1 MPKTGSRLFFIFSSL
16 LIEIQQHFLG
26 MLLAVYFHMNER
38 RSRLN
43 LRHSIFSLFLSTF
56 FSLQAQASA
65 NLCSGHLVTTIA
77 TSTASPRLV
86 EIHKTP
92 SKALLDPVADRARE
106 LMLYDDFKVL
116 ADLSV
121 RDLSDSQ
128 KLAIYTKAKTIS
140 DEKKRVGFLIESL
153 YENKDELL
161 PTNMPEVKPAWT
173 IDNSQHRSTFEHIE
187 RMWNLLVR
195 KTPEKTTSSL
205 IPLPHPILIPGA
217 RFQEGYYW
225 DSMFAFPALLKTG
238 REKLV
243 RGQIENFLFLLKNYG
258 LIPNGTRDYYLS
270 RSQPPL
276 ISEMVRIYVDYKM
289 KNGGLDPAASSWVTN
304 EAYPLIKKD
313 YETFWMNENTR
324 FRKETGLNHFFD
336 SQNTPRPERHSS
348 DKESEIAKTYRDVR
362 AEAESG
368 KDFTAA
374 FDGEATQYE
383 SVMLNSL
390 LFQVETNLSWMA
402 KLAGKETDSHAF
414 EAAAQRRKVSIDKY
428 LWDSKT
434 QTYRDYNFRT
444 KQFSNVITA
453 DIFIPLYV
461 GLANPKQASGVR
473 NQLAVL
479 EKKGGLMSSA
489 ENSGKQWDAP
499 YGWAPH
505 HFFAISGLK
514 KYGFA
519 PDSIR
524 LAEKW
529 VSTVD
534 NIFNE
539 TGKTIEK
546 IDAVQGGVP
555 SESGDKYPTQD
566 GFLWTNGVYVWAIT
580 DILNI
585 KPLAK

>member
-1 MPKTGSRLFFIFSSL
+1 MPKTGSRHFFTFSSQ
-16 LIEIQQHFLG
+16 LIEIDQHFYG
-26 MLLAVYFHMNER
+26 MLIAISFNMNER
-38 RSRLN
+38 RSCLN
-43 LRHSIFSLFLSTF
+43 LRRSIFSLILSTF
-56 FSLQAQASA
+56 LSLPAQASA
-65 NLCSGHLVTTIA
+65 NLCADRLATKTPKTI
-77 TSTASPRLV
+77 ASPRLV
-86 EIHKTP
+86 EIHKAP
-92 SKALLDPVADRARE
+92 AKALQDPLVDRARD
-106 LMLYDDFKVL
+106 LKLYDDFKVL

-121 RDLSDSQ
+121 RDLSKSQ
-128 KLAIYTKAKTIS
+128 KLAVYAQAKTIS
-140 DEKKRVGFLIESL
+140 DEKKRVSFLIESI

-173 IDNSQHRSTFEHIE
+173 IDNSQHKTTFEHIE

-243 RGQIENFLFLLKNYG
+243 HGQIENFLFLLKNYG

-276 ISEMVRIYVDYKM
+276 ISEMVRIYVDHKM
-289 KNGGLDPAASSWVTN
+289 KNGDLDSKTRSWVAD

-324 FRKETGLNHFFD
+324 YRKETGLNHFFD

-348 DKESEIAKTYRDVR
+348 DKENEIAKTYRDVR

-390 LFQVETNLSWMA
+390 LFQVEKNLSWMA
-402 KLAGKETDSHAF
+402 KLAGKETDSQAF
-414 EAAAQRRKVSIDKY
+414 EAAAQGRKVSIDKY

-519 PDSIR
+519 LDAIR

-534 NIFNE
+534 NIFHE

-546 IDAVQGGVP
+546 IDAIQGGVP

-566 GFLWTNGVYVWAIT
+566 GFLWTNGVYVWAVT
-580 DILNI
+580 YILNI
-585 KPLAK
+585 KPVAK

>member
-1 MPKTGSRLFFIFSSL
+1 MLIAVFF
-16 LIEIQQHFLG
+16 
-26 MLLAVYFHMNER
+26 YMNACR
-38 RSRLN
+38 GRLN
-43 LRHSIFSLFLSTF
+43 LRHSFLNLVFSLLFG
-56 FSLQAQASA
+56 LQAHASA
-65 NLCSGHLVTTIA
+65 NLCASQLKISAATTI
-77 TSTASPRLV
+77 TYPRLV
-86 EIHKTP
+86 DIHTSP
-92 SKALLDPVADRARE
+92 SRALQDPLVDRARE
-106 LMLYDDFKVL
+106 LKLYDDFKVL

-128 KLAIYTKAKTIS
+128 KLAIFAKAKTIS
-140 DEKKRVGFLIESL
+140 DEKKRVSFLIESV
-153 YENKDELL
+153 YENRDELL

-173 IDNSQHRSTFEHIE
+173 IDNSQHKATFEHIE

-276 ISEMVRIYVDYKM
+276 ISEMLRIYVAYKIE
-289 KNGGLDPAASSWVTN
+289 NGGLDPKTRRWVS
-304 EAYPLIKKD
+304 EDAYPLIKND
-313 YETFWMNENTR
+313 YETFWMNEKTR
-324 FRKETGLNHFFD
+324 YRKETGLNHFFD

-348 DKESEIAKTYRDVR
+348 DKENEIAKTFRDVR

-390 LFQVETNLSWMA
+390 LFQVEQNLSWMA
-402 KLAGKETDSHAF
+402 KLAGKETDSLAF
-414 EAAAQRRKVSIDKY
+414 EAAAQRRKVSINKY

-444 KQFSNVITA
+444 KTFSSLVTA

-461 GLANPKQASGVR
+461 GLASPQQAHGVR

-514 KYGFA
+514 KYAFV
-519 PDSIR
+519 PDAIR

-534 NIFNE
+534 IIFHE

-546 IDAVQGGVP
+546 IDAVQSGVP

-585 KPLAK
+585 KPVAK